1 MNDTHY
7 AIVISGE
14 PEHHRAQAAGGQVLR
29 GPLRGDT
36 GLHRR
41 LFRQPEQLDGG
52 DALGE
57 QVPQGPRDLRHLHVR
72 RGGGKL
78 SIYIKDV

>member
-1 MNDTHY
+1 M
-7 AIVISGE
+7 IISLISGE
-14 PEHHRAQAAGGQVLR
+14 PEHHRAQAARGQVLR
-29 GPLRGDT
+29 GSLRGDP

-41 LFRQPEQLDGG
+41 LLLRQPEQLDGG

-72 RGGGKL
+72 RGGGRKL
-78 SIYIKDV
+78 SIYIRDI

>member
-1 MNDTHY
+1 M
-7 AIVISGE
+7 ISLISGE
-14 PEHHRAQAAGGQVLR
+14 PEHHCAKAARSQVLR
-29 GPLRGDT
+29 GPLRGDP

-41 LFRQPEQLDGG
+41 LLRQLEQLDGG

-57 QVPQGPRDLRHLHVR
+57 QVPQGSRDLRHLHVR

-78 SIYIKDV
+78 SIYIQDI

>member
-1 MNDTHY
+1 MKPMM
-7 AIVISGE
+7 ISGE
-14 PEHHRAQAAGGQVLR
+14 PEHHRAQAALGPVLR
-29 GPLRGDT
+29 GPLRGDP

-41 LFRQPEQLDGG
+41 LLRQPEQLDGG

-57 QVPQGPRDLRHLHVR
+57 PVPQGPRDLGHLHVR

-78 SIYIKDV
+78 SIYYIKDI